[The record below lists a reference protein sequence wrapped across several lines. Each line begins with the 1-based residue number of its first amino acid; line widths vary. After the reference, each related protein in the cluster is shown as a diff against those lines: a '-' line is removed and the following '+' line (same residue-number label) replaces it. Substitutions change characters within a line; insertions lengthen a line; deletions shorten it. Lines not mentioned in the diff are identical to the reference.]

1 MDHKG
6 WKNGRDIHLEVR
18 SNNNPVL
25 MLESTKRQET
35 FNMINTNKQILAY
48 VTYMMIINQKES
60 SK

>member
-18 SNNNPVL
+18 PNNPVL

>member
-18 SNNNPVL
+18 SNNPVL